1 MIDRRQIEVLRSVLQ
16 SGSGTALGALIQQFD
31 GNAAALHAVI
41 ESLERDGYRFEKT
54 ANIVRL
60 QSEPDAVR
68 PQSIG
73 ARLTTDTIGR
83 EVYVFRET
91 TSTNDLVRRAGIGNA
106 SEGVVFFAEQQTAGR
121 GTQGRNWVS
130 QPNQGIWFSILLR
143 SNFAVGQWPVLVRM
157 AALAAA
163 ESAEQWIDSRIC
175 IKPPNDLILG
185 GGKLAGF
192 LLETSNAWN
201 FQVLGIGMNVR
212 SAPQIEG
219 YPTSALDEFAKR
231 PVPLAEL
238 AAQILN
244 RFEDWYLRKPSESVD
259 KAFEDR
265 VARSPFAITGTRP
278 AGTK

>member
-1 MIDRRQIEVLRSVLQ
+1 MIDRREIEVLRSLLQ
-16 SGSGTALGALIQQFD
+16 SDSEMSLSALIQQFD
-31 GNAAALHAVI
+31 GDAAALGGVL
-41 ESLERDGYRFEKT
+41 ESLERDGYAFERSAT
-54 ANIVRL
+54 TVRL

-73 ARLTTDTIGR
+73 ARVTNHTIGR
-83 EVYVFRET
+83 EIYVFRET

-106 SEGVVFFAEQQTAGR
+106 AEGVVFFAERQTAGR
-121 GTQGRNWVS
+121 GTHGRNWVS
-130 QPNQGIWFSILLR
+130 QPNQGLWFSILLR
-143 SNFAVGQWPVLVRM
+143 SKFAVDQWPVLVRM

-163 ESAEQWIDSRIC
+163 ESAEQWNENRVC

-212 SAPQIEG
+212 SAPPIEG
-219 YPTSALDEFAKR
+219 YPTSALDKFARR

-244 RFEDWYLRKPSESVD
+244 RFEDWYLRKQIESVD
-259 KAFEDR
+259 MAFEAR
-265 VARSPFAITGTRP
+265 VERNASGT
-278 AGTK
+278 T

>member
-1 MIDRRQIEVLRSVLQ
+1 MIDRREIEVLRSLLK
-16 SGSGTALGALIQQFD
+16 SGSGASWTTLAQEFD
-31 GNAAALHAVI
+31 GDTAALHAVI
-41 ESLERDGYRFEKT
+41 ESLERDGYRFERT
-54 ANIVRL
+54 VTTLRL

-73 ARLTTDTIGR
+73 ARLTSHTIGR

-106 SEGVVFFAEQQTAGR
+106 AEGVVFFAEQQTAGR
-121 GTQGRNWVS
+121 GTHGRNWVS
-130 QPNQGIWFSILLR
+130 QPNQGLWFSILLR
-143 SNFAVGQWPVLVRM
+143 SKFSVEQWPVLVRM

-163 ESAEQWIDSRIC
+163 EAAEQWTDTRIR
-175 IKPPNDLILG
+175 IKPPNDLILA

-219 YPTSALDEFAKR
+219 YPTSALDKFAKQ
-231 PVPLAEL
+231 PVILAGL
-238 AAQILN
+238 AAEILN
-244 RFEDWYLRKPSESVD
+244 RFEDWYLRKPVESVD
-259 KAFEDR
+259 REFEAR
-265 VARSPFAITGTRP
+265 VEGATVPGVP
-278 AGTK
+278 G

>member
-1 MIDRRQIEVLRSVLQ
+1 MIDRSEIEVLRSLLQ
-16 SGSGTALGALIQQFD
+16 SGSGTSLSALIQQFNGD
-31 GNAAALHAVI
+31 AASLQAVI
-41 ESLERDGYRFEKT
+41 ESLERDGYQFEKT
-54 ANIVRL
+54 ASMVRL

-73 ARLTTDTIGR
+73 ARLSTHTIGR

-106 SEGVVFFAEQQTAGR
+106 AEGVVFFAEQQTAGR

-130 QPNQGIWFSILLR
+130 KPNQGLWFSILLR
-143 SNFAVGQWPVLVRM
+143 STFAVDQWPVLVRM

-163 ESAEQWIDSRIC
+163 EAAEQWIDRRIC
-175 IKPPNDLILG
+175 IKPPNDLTLG

-212 SAPQIEG
+212 SAPPIEG
-219 YPTSALDEFAKR
+219 YPTSALDEIAKR
-231 PVPLAEL
+231 PVPMADL

-244 RFEDWYLRKPSESVD
+244 RFEEWYFKEPVELVD
-259 KAFEDR
+259 ETFQAR
-265 VARSPFAITGTRP
+265 VEGSPAR
-278 AGTK
+278 

>member
-1 MIDRRQIEVLRSVLQ
+1 MIDRSEIEVLRSLLQ
-16 SGSGTALGALIQQFD
+16 SGSGTSLSALIQQFD
-31 GNAAALHAVI
+31 GDAAALQAVV
-41 ESLERDGYRFEKT
+41 ESLERDGYRFERT
-54 ANIVRL
+54 ASMVRL
-60 QSEPDAVR
+60 QSEPGAVR

-73 ARLTTDTIGR
+73 ARLSTHTIGR
-83 EVYVFRET
+83 ELYVFRET

-106 SEGVVFFAEQQTAGR
+106 TEGVVFFAEQQTAGR

-130 QPNQGIWFSILLR
+130 KPNQGLWFSILLR
-143 SNFAVGQWPVLVRM
+143 SKFTVDQWPVLVRM

-163 ESAEQWIDSRIC
+163 ESAEQWIDSRVC

-219 YPTSALDEFAKR
+219 YPTSALDQFARR
-231 PVPLAEL
+231 PVLLAEL

-244 RFEDWYLRKPSESVD
+244 RFEDWYSRNPIESVD
-259 KAFEDR
+259 SAFEAR
-265 VARSPFAITGTRP
+265 VERSGSGTG
-278 AGTK
+278 

>member
-1 MIDRRQIEVLRSVLQ
+1 MIDRREIEVLRSLLE
-16 SGSGTALGALIQQFD
+16 SDSEMSLSALVQQFD
-31 GNAAALHAVI
+31 GDNAALHAVI
-41 ESLERDGYRFEKT
+41 DSLERDGYRFEKT
-54 ANIVRL
+54 GTTVRL

-73 ARLTTDTIGR
+73 ARLTNQTIGR

-106 SEGVVFFAEQQTAGR
+106 AEGVVFFAEQQTAGR

-130 QPNQGIWFSILLR
+130 RPNQGLWFSILLR
-143 SNFAVGQWPVLVRM
+143 SQIAVDQWPGLVRM

-163 ESAEQWIDSRIC
+163 ESAEQWIDSRIR

-201 FQVLGIGMNVR
+201 FQVLGIGMNIR
-212 SAPQIEG
+212 SAPRIEG
-219 YPTSALDEFAKR
+219 YPTSALDGFAKR
-231 PVPLAEL
+231 PVILAEL

-244 RFEDWYLRKPSESVD
+244 RFEDWYLREPIEAVD
-259 KAFEDR
+259 NAFEAR
-265 VARSPFAITGTRP
+265 VERSRS
-278 AGTK
+278 

>member
-1 MIDRRQIEVLRSVLQ
+1 MIDRREIELLRSLVQ
-16 SGSGTALGALIQQFD
+16 SGSGTALSSLIQKFD
-31 GNAAALHAVI
+31 GDGAGLHTVI

-54 ANIVRL
+54 ATSIRL

-73 ARLTTDTIGR
+73 ARLTAHTIGR

-91 TSTNDLVRRAGIGNA
+91 TSTNDLVRRAGIGKA
-106 SEGVVFFAEQQTAGR
+106 AEGVVFFAEQQTAGR

-130 QPNQGIWFSILLR
+130 SPNQGLWFSILLR
-143 SNFAVGQWPVLVRM
+143 SNLAVDRWPVLVRM

-163 ESAEQWIDSRIC
+163 ESAEQWIDTPVG
-175 IKPPNDLILG
+175 IKPPNDLVVG

-201 FQVLGIGMNVR
+201 FQVLGVGMNVR

-219 YPTSALDEFAKR
+219 YPTSALDEFAKSL
-231 PVPLAEL
+231 VPLAEL

-244 RFEDWYLRKPSESVD
+244 RFEDWYLEKTVKSVTE
-259 KAFEDR
+259 AFEAR
-265 VARSPFAITGTRP
+265 VGSFSREE
-278 AGTK
+278 